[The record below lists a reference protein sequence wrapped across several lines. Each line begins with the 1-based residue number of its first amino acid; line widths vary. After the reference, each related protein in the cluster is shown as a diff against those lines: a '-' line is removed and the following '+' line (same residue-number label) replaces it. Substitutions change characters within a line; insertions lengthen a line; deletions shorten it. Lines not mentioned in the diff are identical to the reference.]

1 MTDIYFEDLNVGDTF
16 KSPGR
21 TVTQVDVVAFAGL
34 SGDYMPLHTDIEY
47 GKSTM
52 YGEPIA
58 HGLLGLSIAS
68 GLFTRTKLATGFVNA
83 VMALLGLE
91 WKFTGPIKFNDTI
104 HVSVKV
110 IDKRETS
117 KPDRGI
123 ITLERSVINQRGET
137 VQIGKTPVMIKRRTD

>member
-1 MTDIYFEDLNVGDTF
+1 MSDIYYEDLNVGDTF
-16 KSPGR
+16 DSPGR
-21 TVTQVDVVAFAGL
+21 TVTQGDVVAFAGL
-34 SGDYMPLHTDIEY
+34 SGDFMPLHTDIEY
-47 GKSTM
+47 GKSTI

-68 GLFTRTKLATGFVNA
+68 GLFTRTELATGFVNT

-91 WKFTGPIKFNDTI
+91 WKFVAPIKFNDTI

-123 ITLERSVINQRGET
+123 VTLERNVINQRGET
-137 VQIGKTPVMIKRRTD
+137 VQIGKTPVMIKRRG

>member
-1 MTDIYFEDLNVGDTF
+1 MSDIYYEDLNVGDTF
-16 KSPGR
+16 DSPGR
-21 TVTQVDVVAFAGL
+21 TVTQGDVVAFAGL
-34 SGDYMPLHTDIEY
+34 SGDFMPLHTDIEY
-47 GKSTM
+47 GKSTI

-68 GLFTRTKLATGFVNA
+68 GLFTRTTLATGFVNT

-91 WKFTGPIKFNDTI
+91 WKFVAPIKFNDTI
-104 HVSVKV
+104 HVSIKV

-123 ITLERSVINQRGET
+123 VTLERNVINQRGET
-137 VQIGKTPVMIKRRTD
+137 VQIGKTPVMIKRRG

>member
-1 MTDIYFEDLNVGDTF
+1 
-16 KSPGR
+16 
-21 TVTQVDVVAFAGL
+21 
-34 SGDYMPLHTDIEY
+34 
-47 GKSTM
+47 
-52 YGEPIA
+52 
-58 HGLLGLSIAS
+58 
-68 GLFTRTKLATGFVNA
+68 
-83 VMALLGLE
+83 MALLGLE